1 MDSTKQKKRV
11 FEGIKV
17 ADFTWAATGPQ
28 VGRTL
33 AEHGATVIR
42 IESHRKPDLCRVIHP
57 FMGKPGINR
66 SPFSAIL
73 NTNKYGI
80 SVDLTTPEG
89 EEIARKLIKWADV
102 VSDSFTPGTMKKLG
116 LDYDEARKI
125 RPGIIYFSTCS
136 QGQYGPHALLG
147 VYGIQTAP
155 VSGFAMV
162 TGYPDRDP
170 VVVYGAYT
178 DYVSPWSLVSYLAAA
193 LCYRRKTGKGVYLDH
208 SQCEAALAFLA
219 PTILDY
225 TVNGRVANRTA
236 NRDPIAS
243 PCGAYPCKGEDRW
256 IAIAVT
262 TDEEWENFCQVIGG
276 PEWTRDPMFATLTGR
291 KENEDKL
298 DSLIGEWTVHHT
310 PEEIMTWMQAK
321 GVPAGVV
328 QTMEDLHNN
337 DLQLK
342 YREFFVRLNHTEMG
356 THSYYNEAARFSK
369 TPVRLTKAAPCLGE
383 DNEFVYK
390 EILGMTDDDI
400 ADLLIKGVITT
411 EDDIPAIGSTY

>member
-1 MDSTKQKKRV
+1 MDSTKQKKRI

-42 IESHRKPDLCRVIHP
+42 IETHRKPDLCRVIHP

-80 SVDLTTPEG
+80 SIDLTVPAG
-89 EEIARKLIKWADV
+89 KEIAYKLIKWADI

-116 LDYDEARKI
+116 LGYDEAREIK
-125 RPGIIYFSTCS
+125 PDIIYSSTCS
-136 QGQYGPHALLG
+136 QGQYGPDSMLG

-155 VSGFAMV
+155 ISGFSML

-170 VVVYGAYT
+170 VLVYGAYT

-193 LCYRRKTGKGVYLDH
+193 LCYRCKTGKGVYLDH
-208 SQCEAALAFLA
+208 SQCEAALTFLA
-219 PTILDY
+219 PAILDY
-225 TVNGRVANRTA
+225 TANGRVMNRMA
-236 NRDPIAS
+236 NRDPIAA
-243 PCGAYPCKGEDRW
+243 PHGVYPCKGEDRW

-262 TDEEWENFCQVIGG
+262 TDEEWENFCLVIGG
-276 PEWTRDPMFATLTGR
+276 PKWTRDPMFATLTGR

-298 DSLIGEWTVHHT
+298 DGLVGEWTVHHT

-321 GVPAGVV
+321 GVPAGVA
-328 QTMEDLHNN
+328 QTMEDLHNH
-337 DLQLK
+337 DPQLK
-342 YREFFVRLNHTEMG
+342 SREFFVPLHHTEME

-369 TPVRLTKAAPCLGE
+369 TPVQLTKAAPCLGE
-383 DNEFVYK
+383 DNEFVLK
-390 EILGMTDDDI
+390 EVLGMTDDDI
-400 ADLLIKGVITT
+400 ADLLINGVITT
-411 EDDIPAIGSTY
+411 EDDIPAISSTY

>member
-1 MDSTKQKKRV
+1 MDSRKQKKRI

-42 IESHRKPDLCRVIHP
+42 IETHRKPDLCRVVHP
-57 FMGKPGINR
+57 FMGKPGINK

-80 SVDLTTPEG
+80 ALDLTTPKG
-89 EEIARKLIKWADV
+89 KEIARKLIKWADI

-125 RPGIIYFSTCS
+125 KPDIIYCSTCS
-136 QGQYGPHALLG
+136 QGQYGPHAMLG

-155 VSGFAMV
+155 VAGFSML

-178 DYVSPWSLVSYLAAA
+178 DYVSPWSLISYLVAA

-208 SQCEAALAFLA
+208 SQCEAALTFLA
-219 PTILDY
+219 PAILDY
-225 TVNGRVANRTA
+225 IVNGRVMNRMA
-236 NRDPIAS
+236 NRDPNAA
-243 PCGAYPCKGEDRW
+243 PHGVYPCLGEDRW

-262 TDEEWENFCQVIGG
+262 NNKEWEKFCQVIGS
-276 PEWTRDPMFATLTGR
+276 PEWTRELKFATLISR
-291 KENEDKL
+291 KENEDEL
-298 DSLIGEWTVHHT
+298 DGLIGKWTIHHT
-310 PEEIMTWMQAK
+310 AERILTNMQAN
-321 GVPAGVV
+321 GVPAGIV
-328 QTMEDLHNN
+328 QTMEDLFNH
-337 DLQLK
+337 DPQLK
-342 YREFFVRLNHTEMG
+342 HREFFVRLQHTEMG
-356 THSYYNEAARFSK
+356 IHSYYNESARFSK

-400 ADLLIKGVITT
+400 ADLLIDGVITT
-411 EDDIPAIGSTY
+411 EDDIPAISSTY